1 MRVYLMR
8 HAPAEARD
16 ARRYPDDTLR
26 PLSTKGRRRH
36 KRVARRLKALKLKP
50 KYILTSPRRRAL
62 DTASI
67 TAAALGVKR
76 PPIETDLLGDGFKGD
91 ALLREIERRHG
102 DLLLV
107 GHEPDLGRFAAAL
120 LGTPGAI
127 PFKKSGVMGLDL
139 GATPRRGRACLLFF
153 YRPADL
159 LR

>member
-1 MRVYLMR
+1 MKVYLMR

-16 ARRYPDDTLR
+16 ARRYPDDALR
-26 PLSTKGRRRH
+26 PLTAAGRRRH
-36 KRVARRLKALKLKP
+36 RRLARRLKELKFRP

-62 DTASI
+62 DTATIS
-67 TAAALGVKR
+67 AAALGVKR
-76 PPIETDLLGDGFKGD
+76 APIETDLLGNEFNGH
-91 ALLREIERRHG
+91 ALLREIKRRRG
-102 DLLLV
+102 DALLV

-120 LGTPGAI
+120 LGMAGAV

-139 GATPRRGRACLLFF
+139 GTTPRRRRARLLFF